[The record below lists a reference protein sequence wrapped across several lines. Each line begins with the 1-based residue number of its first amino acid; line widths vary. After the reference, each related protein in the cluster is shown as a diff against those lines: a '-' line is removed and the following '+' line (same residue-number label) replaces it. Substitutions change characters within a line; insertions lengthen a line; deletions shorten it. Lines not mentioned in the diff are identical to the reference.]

1 MEGAPRTTA
10 YVIRAREQA
19 AKALELRKRGLT
31 FLDIAEELGYKSPQ
45 AAHDAVKRA
54 LDRLTSEPAEQV
66 RALEAARLDDMFRIQ
81 YAKIL
86 EGDTT
91 AIPPALKIMERR
103 AKMMGID
110 IEQMNEKTITV
121 IGAQPEPK
129 WELPDPAS
137 GANAPQG
144 ADSSESEED

>member
-1 MEGAPRTTA
+1 
-10 YVIRAREQA
+10 V
-19 AKALELRKRGLT
+19 T
-31 FLDIAEELGYKSPQ
+31 FAEIAEELGYNSPQ

-66 RALEAARLDDMFRIQ
+66 RALEAARLDDMFRVQ

-86 EGDTT
+86 EGDTN

-103 AKMMGID
+103 AKMLGID

-121 IGAQPEPK
+121 IGAQAEPD
-129 WELPDPAS
+129 WSRIPNPTESPDATPGTEGS
-137 GANAPQG
+137 GQAQ
-144 ADSSESEED
+144 D